1 VIASLLASL
10 SLVLSAPAVAAPPG
24 QVLASVET
32 PDVPGAY
39 KEAAAARGMTG
50 ASVELVCRDL
60 LEDELLLCFR
70 VVDGGKR
77 RYVHAG
83 DLTAWGTD
91 IAGLEAA
98 AAGALDESPLEA
110 QSIDGG
116 GQWWLGAVPAGREA
130 TLLLQPEW
138 LAAVGP
144 RPVVGVPAAGVVM
157 AWSAGDEELD
167 TIVAVGVRKAFE
179 TQPRPVTPLCLEW
192 TGTGWKAWGEARPG
206 AAAQP

>member
-1 VIASLLASL
+1 MFSAVIISLIAA
-10 SLVLSAPAVAAPPG
+10 APAAAAPPG
-24 QVLASVET
+24 QVLATLET

-39 KEAAAARGMTG
+39 KEVAEGRGMTG
-50 ASVELVCRDL
+50 AATELVCRDL
-60 LEDELLLCFR
+60 LADELLLCFR
-70 VVDGGKR
+70 VVEAGKR

-83 DLTAWGTD
+83 DLTAWGVD

-98 AAGALDESPLEA
+98 AAAALDESPLEA
-110 QSIDGG
+110 QPIDGG

-167 TIVAVGVRKAFE
+167 TIVAVGVRRAFE
-179 TQPRPVTPLCLEW
+179 TQERPISPLCLEW
-192 TGTGWKAWGEARPG
+192 TGAGWKAWGEARPG
-206 AAAQP
+206 ATSQP